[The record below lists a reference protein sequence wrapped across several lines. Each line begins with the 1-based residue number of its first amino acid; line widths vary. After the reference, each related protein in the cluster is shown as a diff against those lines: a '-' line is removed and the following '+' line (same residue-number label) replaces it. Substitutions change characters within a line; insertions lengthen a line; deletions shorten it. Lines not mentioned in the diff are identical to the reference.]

1 MEDNEVCKS
10 ATLEI
15 IDSAPISKCYVT
27 ISEGKYHQVK
37 RMFEMVNKKV
47 IYLKR
52 ITFGNI
58 ILDDN
63 LKLGEYRKLTEEEI
77 IRLKS

>member
-1 MEDNEVCKS
+1 M
-10 ATLEI
+10 
-15 IDSAPISKCYVT
+15 T

-37 RMFEMVNKKV
+37 KMFESLNKKV

-58 ILDDN
+58 SLDED
-63 LKLGEYRKLTEEEI
+63 LKLGEYRKLTNEEI
-77 IRLKS
+77 DKLKRND